1 MNMQAR
7 VSNLKQQFEQL
18 FPGNWLTANSERTRN
33 LTTGLECIDLS
44 LTRGIARRRIT
55 EWIGPL
61 SSGKST
67 LLRAAIR
74 HWCQSGL
81 NVAYIDAEGKL
92 LAADWADV
100 DAGANA
106 GKFWIVR
113 PPDNKSAAT
122 AGSGSTSSDEQVVPL
137 ISRKTLLV
145 QEAIWSADQFIRSNA
160 FDVVILDFG
169 SANPTDSRKQGLAY
183 SNVPSRVYARLQ
195 RSLDK
200 SRSALMVVRD
210 ANLSSGENNAQQQQ
224 QQQQQ
229 AEGWGCY
236 ARFQFDIG
244 TAIRCEAGLGGV
256 ALIQP
261 SFKFS
266 VFKDGMTQS
275 REVMLE
281 CSTANRLFTH
291 PQVRDRRT
299 SKTRSRAQR

>member
-7 VSNLKQQFEQL
+7 VSNLKQQFGQL
-18 FPGNWLTANSERTRN
+18 FPGKWLTATGERPRN

-74 HWCQSGL
+74 NWCQSGL
-81 NVAYIDAEGKL
+81 NIAYIDAEGKL
-92 LAADWADV
+92 LAADWANIDV
-100 DAGANA
+100 GDNA

-113 PPDNKSAAT
+113 PPSNSHNATDN
-122 AGSGSTSSDEQVVPL
+122 EQVVPL

-169 SANPTDSRKQGLAY
+169 NANPADSRKQGLAY

-200 SRSALMVVRD
+200 SRAALMVVRD
-210 ANLSSGENNAQQQQ
+210 ANLANADKTTQPAA
-224 QQQQQ
+224 
-229 AEGWGCY
+229 AEGWDYY

-244 TAIRCEAGLGGV
+244 TAIRCEARLGGV
-256 ALIQP
+256 TLIQP

-266 VFKDGMTQS
+266 VFKDGMTQT

>member
-1 MNMQAR
+1 MSMQAR

-18 FPGNWLTANSERTRN
+18 FPGKWLTSNSERARN
-33 LTTGLECIDLS
+33 LSTGMEAIDSS

-92 LAADWADV
+92 LAADWCDV
-100 DAGANA
+100 DNTSGA

-113 PPDNKSAAT
+113 PPEEKPQSAGAQK
-122 AGSGSTSSDEQVVPL
+122 AGDTHIVPL

-169 SANPTDSRKQGLAY
+169 SANPADNRKQGLAY
-183 SNVPSRVYARLQ
+183 SSVPSRVYARLQ

-200 SRSALMVVRD
+200 SRAALMVVRD
-210 ANLSSGENNAQQQQ
+210 VNVAAAPTSDDKFD
-224 QQQQQ
+224 
-229 AEGWGCY
+229 GWGCH
-236 ARFQFDIG
+236 ARFTFDIG
-244 TAIRCEAGLGGV
+244 TAIRCEAGLGGT

-261 SFKFS
+261 SFKFQ
-266 VFKDGMTQS
+266 VFKDGMSQM